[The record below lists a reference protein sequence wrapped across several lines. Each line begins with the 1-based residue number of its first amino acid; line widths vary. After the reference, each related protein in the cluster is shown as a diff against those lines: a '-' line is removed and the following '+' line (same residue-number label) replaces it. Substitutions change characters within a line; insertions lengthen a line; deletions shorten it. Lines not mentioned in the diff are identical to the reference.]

1 MKKLKKFIRQPNIFL
16 RDYFNKRYPDKSIEQ
31 PFFEY
36 EENLIIEHEK
46 LLNGIERS
54 NNALVPLKIDVVFTW
69 VDNQDTEWQEKRQKH
84 QGEITGNVSPLAI
97 DNARFENRN
106 ELFFSVNS
114 VLNNLPWVNHI
125 YIVTDSQTPI
135 WFQDHKKIT
144 IIDHKQII
152 DEKYLPTFNSHV
164 IEAHLHN
171 IPNLCENFIY
181 FNDDV
186 FVARPLQPEHFF
198 HHNNIA
204 SIYLADKS
212 LAAMRQKGKITPT
225 LLAAERCV
233 DLLNKAYGKKVDAP
247 LVHSYIPL
255 KKSAYRKAWALFGD
269 EVNAFLSNKFRGEN
283 DLNLATFLVP
293 WVMYF
298 EGKSTPNFEICYYF
312 NIRSNQ
318 AKTYYQKLLYK
329 KQVGHPP
336 HSFCANDFN
345 SNKDAVGYEEHF
357 IKFLQ
362 AYFKEDLL

>member
-1 MKKLKKFIRQPNIFL
+1 MKKIKKLIKQPNIFL
-16 RDYFNKRYPDKSIEQ
+16 RDYFNKKYPEKNIEQ

-36 EENLIIEHEK
+36 EENFILEQEVR
-46 LLNGIERS
+46 LNELEFRNG
-54 NNALVPLKIDVVFTW
+54 ALQSHKIDVVFTW
-69 VDNQDTEWQEKRQKH
+69 VDNKDTIWQEKLNKYK
-84 QGEITGNVSPLAI
+84 GEIRGDISSFAVDS
-97 DNARFENRN
+97 ARFENRN
-106 ELFFSVNS
+106 ELYFSVNS
-114 VLNNLPWVNHI
+114 VLKNLPWVNHI
-125 YIVTDSQTPI
+125 YIVTDAQTPI

-186 FVARPLQPEHFF
+186 FVARPLQPGHFF

-212 LAAMRQKGKITPT
+212 LTSMRQKGKITPT

-233 DLLNKAYGKKVDAP
+233 ELLNKAYRRKVDSP

-255 KKSAYRKAWALFGD
+255 KKSAYRKAWLLFEED
-269 EVNAFLSNKFRGEN
+269 IKVFLRNKFRGEN

-293 WVMYF
+293 WLMYF

-329 KQVGHPP
+329 KQNGHLP

-345 SNKDAVGYEEHF
+345 SDKEVVGYEEKF
-357 IKFLQ
+357 VKFLQ
-362 AYFKEDLL
+362 EYFKRELL